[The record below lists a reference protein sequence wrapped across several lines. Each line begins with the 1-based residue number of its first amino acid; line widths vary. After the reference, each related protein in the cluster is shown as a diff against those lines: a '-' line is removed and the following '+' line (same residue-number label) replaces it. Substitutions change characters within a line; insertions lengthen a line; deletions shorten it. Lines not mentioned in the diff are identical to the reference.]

1 MSPAFAL
8 LDATGGGAWLFEN
21 HTQTLSVFAATDL
34 AAQCCE
40 IESLTASGAHVV
52 AALNYELGHVFEPS
66 SAPVPDGVLG
76 YFLVFSDRHFLPAD
90 ALTAHMQ
97 VLAGNPPR
105 PAAVADFVPT
115 IAAGEHADAVARI
128 RDYIAVGDCY
138 QVNFTFPFSGQCLG
152 DPVALYA
159 RLRAAQPVAHGGLV
173 MTPEV
178 CVLSLSPELFVE
190 RQGGVIRSRPMKG
203 TAARGGH
210 AGDDAAARAALAAS
224 VKDRAENVMIV
235 DLIRSDL
242 GRIAEPGSVRVEAI
256 CAVED
261 YPSVFQMTST
271 VSARS
276 AAGLYEVLA
285 ALFPC
290 GSITGAPKV
299 RAMQIIHELEQQ
311 PRGLYTG
318 ALGWIGAQGDFC
330 LSVAIRTLQIEQ
342 GGRVRYGVGSGIVW
356 DSAPAAEYAECLLKA
371 GFVASADPG
380 FRLIETLRLAAG
392 TFPMLALHLERLQ
405 GSASALSFAC
415 DRAALTKSLEK
426 LAAENPQGDFRVRM
440 TLGRAGDVVL
450 AATPLVA
457 TAEGAK
463 TVFSPAR
470 LDSRNPWLRYKTTV
484 RDLYEQELARIQND
498 PAVFD
503 VIFFNERNE
512 VCEGARSNVFVRMA
526 QGEPLLTPPLVCG
539 LLPGVLRRHLL
550 ESGAAREAVLGEADV
565 RRAAEV
571 YLGNALRG
579 LIRVSLSR
587 FEN

>member
-1 MSPAFAL
+1 
-8 LDATGGGAWLFEN
+8 
-21 HTQTLSVFAATDL
+21 
-34 AAQCCE
+34 
-40 IESLTASGAHVV
+40 
-52 AALNYELGHVFEPS
+52 
-66 SAPVPDGVLG
+66 
-76 YFLVFSDRHFLPAD
+76 
-90 ALTAHMQ
+90 
-97 VLAGNPPR
+97 
-105 PAAVADFVPT
+105 
-115 IAAGEHADAVARI
+115 
-128 RDYIAVGDCY
+128 
-138 QVNFTFPFSGQCLG
+138 
-152 DPVALYA
+152 
-159 RLRAAQPVAHGGLV
+159 

-203 TAARGGH
+203 TAARGEHPGE
-210 AGDDAAARAALAAS
+210 DAAARAALAAS

-235 DLIRSDL
+235 DLIRNDL

-276 AAGLYEVLA
+276 AAGLYEVIA

-299 RAMQIIHELEQQ
+299 RAMQIIHQLERQ

-330 LSVAIRTLQIEQ
+330 LSVAIRTLLIELD
-342 GGRVRYGVGSGIVW
+342 GRVRYGVGSGIVW

-371 GFVASADPG
+371 GFVTSADPG
-380 FRLIETLRLAAG
+380 FRLIETLRMADG
-392 TFPMLALHLERLQ
+392 VFPMLTQHLDRVQ
-405 GSASALSFAC
+405 TSANALSFAC
-415 DRAALTKSLEK
+415 DRAGLIESLEK
-426 LAAENPQGDFRVRM
+426 LALEHARGNFRVRL
-440 TLGRAGDVVL
+440 TLGRAGDVEL
-450 AATPLVA
+450 AAVPLMA

-463 TVFSPAR
+463 AVFSPVR

-498 PAVFD
+498 PSVFD

-526 QGEPLLTPPLVCG
+526 PGEPLLTPPLACG
-539 LLPGVLRRHLL
+539 LLPGVLRRRLL
-550 ESGAAREAVLGEADV
+550 ESGEAREAVLGETDLH
-565 RRAAEV
+565 RAAEV

-579 LIRVSLSR
+579 LVRVVLSR

>member
-1 MSPAFAL
+1 
-8 LDATGGGAWLFEN
+8 
-21 HTQTLSVFAATDL
+21 
-34 AAQCCE
+34 
-40 IESLTASGAHVV
+40 
-52 AALNYELGHVFEPS
+52 
-66 SAPVPDGVLG
+66 
-76 YFLVFSDRHFLPAD
+76 
-90 ALTAHMQ
+90 
-97 VLAGNPPR
+97 
-105 PAAVADFVPT
+105 
-115 IAAGEHADAVARI
+115 
-128 RDYIAVGDCY
+128 
-138 QVNFTFPFSGQCLG
+138 
-152 DPVALYA
+152 
-159 RLRAAQPVAHGGLV
+159 
-173 MTPEV
+173 
-178 CVLSLSPELFVE
+178 
-190 RQGGVIRSRPMKG
+190 
-203 TAARGGH
+203 
-210 AGDDAAARAALAAS
+210 
-224 VKDRAENVMIV
+224 
-235 DLIRSDL
+235 
-242 GRIAEPGSVRVEAI
+242 
-256 CAVED
+256 
-261 YPSVFQMTST
+261 
-271 VSARS
+271 
-276 AAGLYEVLA
+276 
-285 ALFPC
+285 
-290 GSITGAPKV
+290 
-299 RAMQIIHELEQQ
+299 
-311 PRGLYTG
+311 
-318 ALGWIGAQGDFC
+318 LGWIGAQGDFC

>member
-1 MSPAFAL
+1 
-8 LDATGGGAWLFEN
+8 
-21 HTQTLSVFAATDL
+21 
-34 AAQCCE
+34 
-40 IESLTASGAHVV
+40 
-52 AALNYELGHVFEPS
+52 
-66 SAPVPDGVLG
+66 
-76 YFLVFSDRHFLPAD
+76 
-90 ALTAHMQ
+90 
-97 VLAGNPPR
+97 
-105 PAAVADFVPT
+105 
-115 IAAGEHADAVARI
+115 
-128 RDYIAVGDCY
+128 
-138 QVNFTFPFSGQCLG
+138 
-152 DPVALYA
+152 
-159 RLRAAQPVAHGGLV
+159 

-210 AGDDAAARAALAAS
+210 AGEDAAARSALAAS

-276 AAGLYEVLA
+276 SAGLYEVIA

-299 RAMQIIHELEQQ
+299 RAMQIIHQLERQ

-330 LSVAIRTLQIEQ
+330 LSVAIRTLLIELD
-342 GGRVRYGVGSGIVW
+342 GRVRYGVGSGIVW

-371 GFVASADPG
+371 GFVTSADPG
-380 FRLIETLRLAAG
+380 FRLIETLRMADG
-392 TFPMLALHLERLQ
+392 VFPMLTLHLDRVQ
-405 GSASALSFAC
+405 TSANALSFVC
-415 DRAALTKSLEK
+415 DRAGLIESLEK
-426 LAAENPQGDFRVRM
+426 LALEHARGNFRVRL
-440 TLGRAGDVVL
+440 TLGRAGDVEL
-450 AATPLVA
+450 AAVPLMS
-457 TAEGAK
+457 TAEGAMA
-463 TVFSPAR
+463 VFSPTR

-484 RDLYEQELARIQND
+484 RDLYEQELARIQED

-503 VIFFNERNE
+503 LIFLNERNE

-526 QGEPLLTPPLVCG
+526 QGEPLLTPPLTCG

-550 ESGAAREAVLGEADV
+550 ESGEAREAVLGEADV

-579 LIRVSLSR
+579 LIRVSLPR

>member
-1 MSPAFAL
+1 
-8 LDATGGGAWLFEN
+8 
-21 HTQTLSVFAATDL
+21 
-34 AAQCCE
+34 
-40 IESLTASGAHVV
+40 
-52 AALNYELGHVFEPS
+52 
-66 SAPVPDGVLG
+66 VLG

-210 AGDDAAARAALAAS
+210 AGEDAAARSALAAS

>member
-21 HTQTLSVFAATDL
+21 HTRTLSVSAASDL
-34 AAQCCE
+34 AAHRRE
-40 IESLTASGAHVV
+40 LEPLTASGAHVV
-52 AALNYELGHVFEPS
+52 AALNYELGHVFEPC
-66 SAPVPDGVLG
+66 SAPASDRVLG
-76 YFLVFSDRHFLPAD
+76 YFLVFSERRFLSAD
-90 ALTAHMQ
+90 ALAAHLQ
-97 VLAGNPPR
+97 VLAGDPPR
-105 PAAVADFVPT
+105 PAAVADFLPT
-115 IAAGEHADAVARI
+115 IAATDHADAVARI
-128 RDYIAVGDCY
+128 RHYIAAGDCY

-159 RLRAAQPVAHGGLV
+159 RLRASQPVAHGGLV
-173 MTPEV
+173 ITPEA

-190 RQGGVIRSRPMKG
+190 RQGGIIRSRPMKG

-210 AGDDAAARAALAAS
+210 AGEDAAARAALALS

-235 DLIRSDL
+235 DLIRNDL
-242 GRIAEPGSVRVEAI
+242 GRIAESGSVRVEAI
-256 CAVED
+256 CTIED

-276 AAGLYEVLA
+276 EAGLYEMLA

-299 RAMQIIHELEQQ
+299 RAMQIIHELERQ

-330 LSVAIRTLQIEQ
+330 LSVAIRTLQIETD
-342 GGRVRYGVGSGIVW
+342 GRVRYGVGSGIVW

-371 GFVASADPG
+371 AFVTRADPG
-380 FRLIETLRLAAG
+380 FRLIETLRLTDGA
-392 TFPMLALHLERLQ
+392 FPMLALHLDRVQ
-405 GSASALSFAC
+405 ASAATLSFAC
-415 DRAALTKSLEK
+415 DREALTESLGQ
-426 LAAENPQGDFRVRM
+426 LAAEHAQGNFRVRA
-440 TLGRAGDVVL
+440 TLGRAGDVDL
-450 AATPLVA
+450 AVAPMMA
-457 TAEGAK
+457 TAGGMKA
-463 TVFSPAR
+463 VVSSAR

-484 RDLYEQELARIQND
+484 RELYEQELARIQSD

-503 VIFFNERNE
+503 VIFLNERNE
-512 VCEGARSNVFVRMA
+512 VCEGARSNVFVRMTP
-526 QGEPLLTPPLVCG
+526 GEALLTPPLVCG
-539 LLPGVLRRHLL
+539 VLPGVLRRHLL
-550 ESGAAREAVLGEADV
+550 ESGEAREVVFGEADLH
-565 RRAAEV
+565 RAAEV

-579 LIRVSLSR
+579 LIRVGLSR

>member
-21 HTQTLSVFAATDL
+21 HTQTLSVSAATDL
-34 AAQCCE
+34 AAQCRE
-40 IESLTASGAHVV
+40 IESLTASGAYVV
-52 AALNYELGHVFEPS
+52 AALNYELGYVFEPS

-76 YFLVFSDRHFLPAD
+76 YFLVFSNRRFLSAD
-90 ALTAHMQ
+90 ALAALLQM
-97 VLAGNPPR
+97 LAGNPPR

-115 IAAGEHADAVARI
+115 IAAAEHADAVARI
-128 RDYIAVGDCY
+128 RDFIEAGDCY

-190 RQGGVIRSRPMKG
+190 RQGGVICSRPMKG
-203 TAARGGH
+203 TAARGEHPGE
-210 AGDDAAARAALAAS
+210 DAAARAALAAS

-235 DLIRSDL
+235 DLIRNDL

-276 AAGLYEVLA
+276 SAGLYEVIA

-299 RAMQIIHELEQQ
+299 RAMQIIHQLERQ

-330 LSVAIRTLQIEQ
+330 LSVAIRTLLIELD
-342 GGRVRYGVGSGIVW
+342 GRVRYGVGSGIVW

-371 GFVASADPG
+371 GFVTSADPG
-380 FRLIETLRLAAG
+380 FRLIETLRMADG
-392 TFPMLALHLERLQ
+392 VFPMLTLHLDRVQ
-405 GSASALSFAC
+405 TSANALSFVC
-415 DRAALTKSLEK
+415 DRAGLIESLEK
-426 LAAENPQGDFRVRM
+426 LALEHARGNFRVRL
-440 TLGRAGDVVL
+440 TLGRAGDVEL
-450 AATPLVA
+450 AAVPLMS
-457 TAEGAK
+457 TAEGAMA
-463 TVFSPAR
+463 VFSPTR

-503 VIFFNERNE
+503 VIFLNERNE

-539 LLPGVLRRHLL
+539 LLPGVLRRRLL
-550 ESGAAREAVLGEADV
+550 ESGEAREAVLGETDLH
-565 RRAAEV
+565 RAAEV

-579 LIRVSLSR
+579 LIRVVLSR